1 MSPEDL
7 FALASTVALPG
18 WVVLIL
24 APRRW
29 PVVLA
34 VPGLVIP
41 ALLSALYAGVVLARF
56 AGAQGGFGTLADVR
70 LLFADDWAL
79 LAGWV
84 HFLAFDLM
92 IGALVAARMD
102 RAGVDRITQAPVL
115 VVTFLFGPLGLLL
128 ALLVEGGL
136 RPLRALAPI
145 REVAP

>member
-1 MSPEDL
+1 MFPEEL
-7 FALASTVALPG
+7 FALASMVALPG
-18 WVVLIL
+18 WAVLIL

-34 VPGLVIP
+34 VPGLLIP

-56 AGAQGGFGTLADVR
+56 AAAEGGFETLADVR

-92 IGALVAARMD
+92 IGALVAVRMD

-115 VVTFLFGPLGLLL
+115 VVTFLFGPMGLLL

-136 RPLRALAPI
+136 RPWRAFAPI
-145 REVAP
+145 REV